1 MPQMSLEGVCEDWAA
16 EALQQLRAPM
26 AACATGSAGPHQD
39 RNSER
44 DRPNR
49 AHQDHPLEILKAL
62 ESCSGSRWSSAKR
75 WTYRDSQT
83 PRRRTGMPG
92 VGSGFQKAMLHT
104 TIFGLE
110 ENELPAHNGSI
121 REGRNCFCQVY
132 AIMDFV
138 SVDKHRAAVDSG
150 AEQLKSQVVSRITGR
165 PLFGARWLRFDRQS
179 IPTPV
184 TAGRLRAREI
194 S

>member
-1 MPQMSLEGVCEDWAA
+1 
-16 EALQQLRAPM
+16 
-26 AACATGSAGPHQD
+26 
-39 RNSER
+39 
-44 DRPNR
+44 
-49 AHQDHPLEILKAL
+49 
-62 ESCSGSRWSSAKR
+62 
-75 WTYRDSQT
+75 
-83 PRRRTGMPG
+83 MPG

-110 ENELPAHNGSI
+110 ENDLHAHNGSV
-121 REGRNCFCQVY
+121 REGRYCFFQVY
-132 AIMDFV
+132 AMLRHRV
-138 SVDKHRAAVDSG
+138 AVKHRAAVDSG